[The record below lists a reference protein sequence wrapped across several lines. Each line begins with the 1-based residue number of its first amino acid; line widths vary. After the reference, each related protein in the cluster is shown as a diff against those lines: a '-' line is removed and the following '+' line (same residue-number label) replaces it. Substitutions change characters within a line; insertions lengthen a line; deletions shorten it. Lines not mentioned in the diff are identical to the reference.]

1 MFVSTKWLNEYVDLS
16 GVSPE
21 ELAKLITKAG
31 IEVEG
36 VNTLSEGIKNVVVGY
51 VMEREQHPEADKLS
65 KCTVDV
71 GEEQPV
77 QIICGAP
84 NVAKGQKVIVA
95 KVGAVLP
102 GNFKIKKAKLRGEVS
117 EGMICSLQELGVE
130 GKVVAKEFSN
140 GIFVLPSDAEVG
152 ADALEVLQRDD
163 SVLELGLTP
172 NRADCLNMIGVA
184 YEVAA
189 ILDKDVKLPLV
200 TVENVK
206 TADYVSVTVEAKEDA
221 PYYSAKLV
229 KGVKVGPSPIWMQ
242 ARLMSAGIRP
252 INNIVDI
259 TNYILIEYGQPLHA
273 FDFNKLN
280 SNQIIVRHA
289 KADEKIVTLDGEER
303 SLQPHQLVIA
313 TDKEAVA
320 VAGVMGGQSTEV
332 DDHTVDVL
340 IESAVFRGQS
350 VRQTSKDLGLRSESS
365 ARFEKGIDVS
375 RTLPASERA
384 AQLMAELAGGT
395 IIEGTVVVDHLEKET
410 VKVSVT
416 VSKINDVLGTSI
428 DAATVKDIFR
438 RLRLEATQEGETF
451 VVSVPSRRGD
461 ITIEEDLVEEV
472 GRLYGYD
479 HIPATLPTGV
489 ASRGQ
494 LTSYQASRRKA
505 RKYLQHA
512 GLYEA
517 VTYSLT
523 SNSKVKRFAL
533 ETKDAEPVR
542 LALPMS
548 EERAELRFSLIPHL
562 LDAVAYNVA
571 RKEENVHL
579 FEAGSVFLT
588 TEENDL
594 PHEEEYLAG
603 ALTGLWLQHAWQ
615 GEKKSV
621 DFYVVKGILDGLFN
635 ELGLAEKISYVATKK
650 QDLHPGR
657 TASILLNG
665 EEIGFIGQVHP
676 NTQKEW
682 DIKETYV
689 FQLSLEKLLKTD
701 LDDILYNAIP
711 RFPSMSRDMALVVD
725 QSTYAGDILETIR
738 SAGGK
743 LLKDVTIFDLYEGDK
758 MEVGKKSVAF
768 SLTYFDPERTLTDEE
783 VTKAHQKVLKSVEEN
798 HNAQL
803 RG

>member
-1 MFVSTKWLNEYVDLS
+1 MFVSTKWLQEYVDLS
-16 GVSPE
+16 GVTPE

-36 VNTLSEGIKNVVVGY
+36 VNNLSDGIKNVVVGY

-95 KVGAVLP
+95 KIGAVLP

-130 GKVVAKEFSN
+130 GKVVGKEFLN
-140 GIFVLPSDAEVG
+140 GIFVLPNDAEVG
-152 ADALEVLQRDD
+152 ADALEVLHRDD
-163 SVLELGLTP
+163 AVLELGLTP

-189 ILDKDVKLPLV
+189 ILDKDVKLPAV
-200 TVENVK
+200 ATEESGS
-206 TADYVSVTVEAKEDA
+206 ADFINVSVESKEDA

-229 KGVKVGPSPIWMQ
+229 KGVKVGPSPLWMQ

-273 FDFNKLN
+273 FDNNKLN
-280 SNQIIVRHA
+280 SKQIIVRHA
-289 KADEKIVTLDGEER
+289 KSNEKITTLDGEER
-303 SLQPHQLVIA
+303 ILQPHHLVIA
-313 TDKEAVA
+313 TEKEAVA
-320 VAGVMGGQSTEV
+320 IAGVMGGQSTEV
-332 DDHTVDVL
+332 DENTVDVL
-340 IESAVFRGQS
+340 IESAVFKGQT

-365 ARFEKGIDVS
+365 ARFEKGIDPS
-375 RTLPASERA
+375 RTYSASERA

-395 IIEGTVVVDHLEKET
+395 VVEGTVVANHIVNEAPE
-410 VKVSVT
+410 VSVS
-416 VSKINDVLGTSI
+416 VNKINNVLGTSI
-428 DAATVKDIFR
+428 DADTVKDIFR
-438 RLRLEATQEGETF
+438 RLRLEAKQDGELFT
-451 VVSVPSRRGD
+451 VTVPSRRGD

-472 GRLYGYD
+472 GRMYGYD

-494 LTSYQASRRKA
+494 LTVYQAKRRRA
-505 RKYLQHA
+505 RQFLQHA
-512 GLYEA
+512 GLFEA

-533 ETKDAEPVR
+533 ETGDAKPVR
-542 LALPMS
+542 LSLPMS
-548 EERAELRFSLIPHL
+548 EERSELRFSLVPHL

-571 RKEENVHL
+571 RKEENVQL
-579 FEAGSVFLT
+579 FETGSVFLT
-588 TEENDL
+588 LENNEL
-594 PHEEEYLAG
+594 PREEEYLAG
-603 ALTGLWLQHAWQ
+603 ALTGAWLQHAWQ
-615 GEKKSV
+615 GEKKAV

-635 ELGLAEKISYVATKK
+635 ELGLSEKISYVASKK
-650 QDLHPGR
+650 EDLHPGR
-657 TASILLNG
+657 TASILVNN

-676 NTQKEW
+676 VTQKEW

-689 FQLSLEKLLKTD
+689 FQLSLAKLFNTEI
-701 LDDILYNAIP
+701 DDILYNAIP
-711 RFPSMSRDMALVVD
+711 RFPAMNRDMALVVD
-725 QSTYAGDILETIR
+725 STVFAGDILSTIR
-738 SAGGK
+738 QAGGK
-743 LLKDVTIFDLYEGDK
+743 LLKEAIIFDLYEGDK
-758 MEVGKKSVAF
+758 MEAGKKSVAF

-783 VTKAHQKVLKSVEEN
+783 VTKAHQKVLKAVEET
-798 HNAQL
+798 HSAQL

>member
-1 MFVSTKWLNEYVDLS
+1 MFVSTKWLQEYVDLS
-16 GVSPE
+16 GVTPD

-36 VNTLSEGIKNVVVGY
+36 VNNLSEGIKNVVVGY

-95 KVGAVLP
+95 KIGAVLP

-130 GKVVAKEFSN
+130 GKVVGKEFSN

-152 ADALEVLQRDD
+152 ADALEVLHRDD
-163 SVLELGLTP
+163 AVLELGLTP

-189 ILDKDVKLPLV
+189 ILDKDVKLPAV
-200 TVENVK
+200 ATEESG
-206 TADYVSVTVEAKEDA
+206 TADYITVSVESKEDA

-229 KGVKVGPSPIWMQ
+229 KGVKVGPSPLWMQ

-252 INNIVDI
+252 INNVVDI

-273 FDFNKLN
+273 FDYNKLN
-280 SNQIIVRHA
+280 SHQIIVRHA
-289 KADEKIVTLDGEER
+289 KSDEKIMTLDGEER
-303 SLQPHQLVIA
+303 TLQPHHLVIA

-320 VAGVMGGQSTEV
+320 IAGVMGGQSTEV
-332 DDHTVDVL
+332 DENTADVL
-340 IESAVFRGQS
+340 IESAVFKGQT

-365 ARFEKGIDVS
+365 ARFEKGIDPS
-375 RTLPASERA
+375 RTYSASERA

-395 IIEGTVVVDHLEKET
+395 IVDGTVVANHLVKDAP
-410 VKVSVT
+410 KVSVS
-416 VSKINDVLGTSI
+416 VSKINNVLGTSI
-428 DAATVKDIFR
+428 DANTVKDIFR
-438 RLRLEATQEGETF
+438 RLRLEAIQDGELFT
-451 VVSVPSRRGD
+451 VTVPSRRGD

-472 GRLYGYD
+472 GRMYGYD

-494 LTSYQASRRKA
+494 LTVYQAKRRKA
-505 RKYLQHA
+505 RQFLQHA
-512 GLYEA
+512 GLFEA

-533 ETKDAEPVR
+533 ETGDAEPVR
-542 LALPMS
+542 LSLPMS
-548 EERAELRFSLIPHL
+548 EERSELRFSLVPHL

-571 RKEENVHL
+571 RKEENVQL
-579 FEAGSVFLT
+579 FETGSVFLT
-588 TEENDL
+588 VEKNEL
-594 PHEEEYLAG
+594 PREEEYLAG
-603 ALTGLWLQHAWQ
+603 ALTGTWLQHAWQ
-615 GEKKSV
+615 GEKKAV

-635 ELGLAEKISYVATKK
+635 ELGLSDKISYVAAKK
-650 QDLHPGR
+650 EDLHPGR
-657 TASILLNG
+657 TASILVNN

-676 NTQKEW
+676 VTQKEW

-689 FQLSLEKLLKTD
+689 FQLSLAKLFNTEI
-701 LDDILYNAIP
+701 DDILYNAIP
-711 RFPSMSRDMALVVD
+711 RFPSMNRDMALVVD
-725 QSTYAGDILETIR
+725 SNVFAGDILSTIR
-738 SAGGK
+738 LTGGK
-743 LLKDVTIFDLYEGDK
+743 LLKDATIFDLYEGDK
-758 MEVGKKSVAF
+758 MEAGKKSVAF

-783 VTKAHQKVLKSVEEN
+783 VTKAHQKVLKAVEET

>member
-1 MFVSTKWLNEYVDLS
+1 MFVSTKWLQEYVDLS
-16 GVSPE
+16 GVTPE

-36 VNTLSEGIKNVVVGY
+36 VNNLSEGIKNVVVGY

-95 KVGAVLP
+95 KIGAVLP

-130 GKVVAKEFSN
+130 GKVVGKEFSN
-140 GIFVLPSDAEVG
+140 GIFVLPNDAEVG
-152 ADALEVLQRDD
+152 TDALEVLHRDD
-163 SVLELGLTP
+163 AVLELGLTP

-189 ILDKDVKLPLV
+189 ILDKDVKLP
-200 TVENVK
+200 TVGTEE
-206 TADYVSVTVEAKEDA
+206 TGSADFINVSVESKEDA

-229 KGVKVGPSPIWMQ
+229 KGVKVGPSPLWMQ

-273 FDFNKLN
+273 FDNNKLN
-280 SNQIIVRHA
+280 SKQIIVRHA
-289 KADEKIVTLDGEER
+289 KSNENITTLDGEER
-303 SLQPHQLVIA
+303 TLQPHHLVIA
-313 TDKEAVA
+313 TEKEAVA
-320 VAGVMGGQSTEV
+320 IAGVMGGQTTEV
-332 DDHTVDVL
+332 DENTVDVL
-340 IESAVFRGQS
+340 IESAVFKGQT

-365 ARFEKGIDVS
+365 ARFEKGIDPS
-375 RTLPASERA
+375 RTYSASERA

-395 IIEGTVVVDHLEKET
+395 IVEGTVVANHIVNNAP
-410 VKVSVT
+410 KVSVT
-416 VSKINDVLGTSI
+416 VNKINNVLGTSI
-428 DAATVKDIFR
+428 DADTVKDIFR
-438 RLRLEATQEGETF
+438 RLRLEATQDGELFT
-451 VVSVPSRRGD
+451 VTVPSRRGD

-472 GRLYGYD
+472 GRMYGYD

-494 LTSYQASRRKA
+494 LTIYQAKRRKA
-505 RKYLQHA
+505 RQFLQHA
-512 GLYEA
+512 GLFEA

-533 ETKDAEPVR
+533 ETGEAKPVR
-542 LALPMS
+542 LSLPMS
-548 EERAELRFSLIPHL
+548 EERSELRFSLVPHL

-571 RKEENVHL
+571 RKEENVQL
-579 FEAGSVFLT
+579 FETGSVFLT
-588 TEENDL
+588 LDKSEL
-594 PHEEEYLAG
+594 PREEEYLAG
-603 ALTGLWLQHAWQ
+603 ALTGSWLQHAWQ
-615 GEKKSV
+615 GEKKAV

-635 ELGLAEKISYVATKK
+635 ELGLSDKISYVAAKK
-650 QDLHPGR
+650 EDLHPGR
-657 TASILLNG
+657 TASILVNN

-676 NTQKEW
+676 VTQKEW

-689 FQLSLEKLLKTD
+689 FQLSLAKLFNTEV
-701 LDDILYNAIP
+701 DDILYNVIP
-711 RFPSMSRDMALVVD
+711 RFPAMNRDMALVVD
-725 QSTYAGDILETIR
+725 STVFAGDILSTIR
-738 SAGGK
+738 LAGGK
-743 LLKDVTIFDLYEGDK
+743 LLKDAIIFDLYEGDK
-758 MEVGKKSVAF
+758 MEAGKKSVAF

-783 VTKAHQKVLKSVEEN
+783 VTKAHQKVLKVVEET
-798 HNAQL
+798 HSAQL

>member
-1 MFVSTKWLNEYVDLS
+1 MFVSTKWLQEYVDLS
-16 GVSPE
+16 GVTPD

-36 VNTLSEGIKNVVVGY
+36 VNNLSDGIKNVVVGY

-84 NVAKGQKVIVA
+84 NVAKGQKVIIA

-117 EGMICSLQELGVE
+117 EGMICSLQELGIE

-140 GIFVLPSDAEVG
+140 GIFVLPNDAEVG
-152 ADALEVLQRDD
+152 ADALDVLHRDD
-163 SVLELGLTP
+163 AVLELGLTP

-189 ILDKDVKLPLV
+189 ILDRDVKLPTV
-200 TVENVK
+200 TSEATNS
-206 TADYVSVTVEAKEDA
+206 ADYVTVSVEAKEDA

-229 KGVKVGPSPIWMQ
+229 KGVKVGPSPLWLQ

-252 INNIVDI
+252 INNVVDI

-273 FDFNKLN
+273 FDYNKLN

-289 KADEKIVTLDGEER
+289 KENEKIVSLDGEER
-303 SLQPHQLVIA
+303 SLQPHHLVIA
-313 TDKEAVA
+313 TEKEAVA
-320 VAGVMGGQSTEV
+320 IAGVMGGQNTEV
-332 DDHTVDVL
+332 DENTVDVL

-365 ARFEKGIDVS
+365 ARFEKGIDSS
-375 RTLPASERA
+375 RTFAASERA
-384 AQLMAELAGGT
+384 AQLMAELAGGS
-395 IIEGTVVVDHLEKET
+395 IIEGTVVADHLENE
-410 VKVSVT
+410 VQVVSVT
-416 VSKINDVLGTSI
+416 VSKINNVLGTSI
-428 DAATVKDIFR
+428 DAETVKDIFR
-438 RLRLEATQEGETF
+438 RLRLEATQDGELFT
-451 VVSVPSRRGD
+451 VTVPSRRGD
-461 ITIEEDLVEEV
+461 ISIEEDLVEEV

-489 ASRGQ
+489 ASQGQ
-494 LTSYQASRRKA
+494 LTPYQAKRRRA

-512 GLYEA
+512 GLFEA

-533 ETKDAEPVR
+533 ETGDAEPVR
-542 LALPMS
+542 LSLPMS
-548 EERAELRFSLIPHL
+548 EERSELRFSLVPHL
-562 LDAVAYNVA
+562 LDVVSYNVA
-571 RKEENVHL
+571 RKEENVQI
-579 FEAGSVFLT
+579 FELGSVFLT
-588 TEENDL
+588 MEKNEL
-594 PHEEEYLAG
+594 PREEEYLAG
-603 ALTGLWLQHAWQ
+603 ALTGSWLQHAWQ
-615 GEKKSV
+615 GEKKAV

-635 ELGLAEKISYVATKK
+635 ELGLSSKVTYVATKK
-650 QDLHPGR
+650 EELHPGR
-657 TASILLNG
+657 TASILVNG
-665 EEIGFIGQVHP
+665 EVIGFIGQVHP
-676 NTQKEW
+676 VTQKEW

-689 FQLSLEKLLKTD
+689 FQLSLAKLFNTEV
-701 LDDILYNAIP
+701 DDILYNAIP
-711 RFPSMSRDMALVVD
+711 RFPAMNRDMALVVD
-725 QSTYAGDILETIR
+725 TKVFAGDILSTIR

-743 LLKDVTIFDLYEGDK
+743 LLKDATIFDLYEGDK
-758 MEVGKKSVAF
+758 MEAGKKSVAF

-783 VTKAHQKVLKSVEEN
+783 VTKAHQKVLSAVEET
-798 HNAQL
+798 HQAQL

>member
-1 MFVSTKWLNEYVDLS
+1 MFVSTKWLQEYVDLS
-16 GVSPE
+16 GVTPE

-36 VNTLSEGIKNVVVGY
+36 VNNLSEGIKNVVVGY

-95 KVGAVLP
+95 KIGAVLP

-130 GKVVAKEFSN
+130 GKVVGKEFSN

-152 ADALEVLQRDD
+152 ADALEVLHRDD
-163 SVLELGLTP
+163 AVLELGLTP

-189 ILDKDVKLPLV
+189 ILDKDVKLP
-200 TVENVK
+200 TVATEQSGS
-206 TADYVSVTVEAKEDA
+206 ADFINVSVESKEDA

-229 KGVKVGPSPIWMQ
+229 KGVKVGPSPLWMQ

-273 FDFNKLN
+273 FDNNKLN
-280 SNQIIVRHA
+280 SKEIIVRHA
-289 KADEKIVTLDGEER
+289 KSNEKITTLDGEER
-303 SLQPHQLVIA
+303 TLQPHHLVIA
-313 TDKEAVA
+313 TENEAVA
-320 VAGVMGGQSTEV
+320 IAGVMGGQTTEV
-332 DDHTVDVL
+332 DENTVDVL
-340 IESAVFRGQS
+340 IESAVFKGQT

-365 ARFEKGIDVS
+365 ARFEKGIDPS
-375 RTLPASERA
+375 RTYSASERA

-395 IIEGTVVVDHLEKET
+395 IVEGTVVANHIVNNALE
-410 VKVSVT
+410 VSVT
-416 VSKINDVLGTSI
+416 VSKINNVLGTSI
-428 DAATVKDIFR
+428 DADTVKDIFR
-438 RLRLEATQEGETF
+438 RLRLEAKQDGELFT
-451 VVSVPSRRGD
+451 VTVPSRRGD

-472 GRLYGYD
+472 GRMYGYD

-494 LTSYQASRRKA
+494 LTVYQAKRRKA
-505 RKYLQHA
+505 RQFLQHA
-512 GLYEA
+512 GLFEA

-533 ETKDAEPVR
+533 ETGDAKPVR
-542 LALPMS
+542 LSLPMS
-548 EERAELRFSLIPHL
+548 EERSELRFSLVPHL

-571 RKEENVHL
+571 RKEENVQL
-579 FEAGSVFLT
+579 FETGSVFLT
-588 TEENDL
+588 LEKNEL
-594 PHEEEYLAG
+594 PREEEYLAG
-603 ALTGLWLQHAWQ
+603 ALTGAWLQHAWQ
-615 GEKKSV
+615 GEKKAV

-635 ELGLAEKISYVATKK
+635 ELGLSDKISYVAAKK
-650 QDLHPGR
+650 EDLHPGR
-657 TASILLNG
+657 TASILVNN

-676 NTQKEW
+676 VTQKEW

-689 FQLSLEKLLKTD
+689 FQLSLAKLFNTEV
-701 LDDILYNAIP
+701 DDILYNAIP
-711 RFPSMSRDMALVVD
+711 RFPAMNRDMALVVD
-725 QSTYAGDILETIR
+725 STVFAGDILSTIR
-738 SAGGK
+738 LAGGK
-743 LLKDVTIFDLYEGDK
+743 LLKDAIIFDLYEGDK
-758 MEVGKKSVAF
+758 MEAGKKSVAF

-783 VTKAHQKVLKSVEEN
+783 VTKSHQKVLKAVEET

>member
-1 MFVSTKWLNEYVDLS
+1 MFVSTKWLQEYVDLS
-16 GVSPE
+16 GVTPD

-36 VNTLSEGIKNVVVGY
+36 VDHLSEGIKNVVVGY

-117 EGMICSLQELGVE
+117 EGMICSLQELGIE

-152 ADALEVLQRDD
+152 ASALDVLYRDD
-163 SVLELGLTP
+163 AVLELGLTP

-189 ILDKDVKLPLV
+189 ILDRDVKLPEISAQSA
-200 TVENVK
+200 TG
-206 TADYVSVTVEAKEDA
+206 ADYVSVSIESKEDA

-229 KGVKVGPSPIWMQ
+229 KGVKIGPSPLWMQ
-242 ARLMSAGIRP
+242 SRLMSAGIRP
-252 INNIVDI
+252 INNVVDI

-280 SNQIIVRHA
+280 SKQIIVRHA
-289 KADEKIVTLDGEER
+289 KENEKIVTLDGEER
-303 SLQPHQLVIA
+303 TLQPHNLVIA
-313 TDKEAVA
+313 TEKEAVA

-332 DDHTVDVL
+332 DAETVDVL

-350 VRQTSKDLGLRSESS
+350 VRQTSKDLGLRSDSS
-365 ARFEKGIDVS
+365 ARFEKGIDAS
-375 RTLPASERA
+375 RTFPASERA
-384 AQLMAELAGGT
+384 AMLMAELAGGT
-395 IIEGTVVVDHLEKET
+395 IVEGTVIADNLVEEAK
-410 VKVSVT
+410 KVSVS
-416 VSKINDVLGTSI
+416 VSKINGVLGTSI
-428 DAATVKDIFR
+428 DAETVKDIFR
-438 RLRLEATQEGETF
+438 RLRLEATENGEVFT
-451 VVSVPSRRGD
+451 VTVPSRRGD
-461 ITIEEDLVEEV
+461 LSIEEDLVEEV

-494 LTSYQASRRKA
+494 LTPYQAKRRKI
-505 RKYLQHA
+505 RQYLQHA

-523 SNSKVKRFAL
+523 SNNKVKRFAL
-533 ETKDAEPVR
+533 ETVDAEPVR

-548 EERAELRFSLIPHL
+548 EERSELRFSLVPHL
-562 LDAVAYNVA
+562 LDAIAYNVA

-579 FEAGSVFLT
+579 FETGSVFLT
-588 TEENDL
+588 KENNDL

-615 GEKKSV
+615 GEKKAV

-635 ELGLAEKISYVATKK
+635 ELGLSNKITYLAAKK
-650 QDLHPGR
+650 EDLHPGR

-676 NTQKEW
+676 VTQKEW
-682 DIKETYV
+682 DLKETYV
-689 FQLSLEKLLKTD
+689 FQLSLEKLLNTEF
-701 LDDILYNAIP
+701 DDILYNAIP

-725 QSTYAGDILETIR
+725 SKVFAGDILSTIR
-738 SAGGK
+738 STGGR
-743 LLKDVTIFDLYEGDK
+743 LLKDATIFDLYEGDK
-758 MEVGKKSVAF
+758 MEAGKKSVAF

-783 VTKAHQKVLKSVEEN
+783 VTKAHSKVLKAVEET

>member
-1 MFVSTKWLNEYVDLS
+1 MFVSTKWLQEYVDLS
-16 GVSPE
+16 GVTPE

-36 VNTLSEGIKNVVVGY
+36 VNNLSEGIKNVVVGY

-95 KVGAVLP
+95 KIGAVLP

-130 GKVVAKEFSN
+130 GKVVGKEFSN
-140 GIFVLPSDAEVG
+140 GIFVLPNDAEVG
-152 ADALEVLQRDD
+152 ADALEVLHRDD
-163 SVLELGLTP
+163 AVLELGLTP

-189 ILDKDVKLPLV
+189 ILDKDVKLP
-200 TVENVK
+200 TVATEQSGS
-206 TADYVSVTVEAKEDA
+206 ADFIDVSVESKEDA

-229 KGVKVGPSPIWMQ
+229 KGVKVGPSPLWMQ

-273 FDFNKLN
+273 FDNNKLN
-280 SNQIIVRHA
+280 SKQIIVRHA
-289 KADEKIVTLDGEER
+289 KSNEKITTLDGEER
-303 SLQPHQLVIA
+303 TLQPHHLVIA
-313 TDKEAVA
+313 TEKEAVA
-320 VAGVMGGQSTEV
+320 IAGVMGGQTTEV
-332 DDHTVDVL
+332 DENTVDVL
-340 IESAVFRGQS
+340 IESAVFKGQT

-365 ARFEKGIDVS
+365 ARFEKGIDPS
-375 RTLPASERA
+375 RTYSASERA

-395 IIEGTVVVDHLEKET
+395 IVEGTVVANHIVNNAPE
-410 VKVSVT
+410 VSVT
-416 VSKINDVLGTSI
+416 VSKINNVLGTSI
-428 DAATVKDIFR
+428 DADTVKDIFR
-438 RLRLEATQEGETF
+438 RLRLEAKQDGELFT
-451 VVSVPSRRGD
+451 VTVPSRRGD

-472 GRLYGYD
+472 GRMYGYD

-494 LTSYQASRRKA
+494 LTVYQAKRRKA
-505 RKYLQHA
+505 RQFLQHA
-512 GLYEA
+512 GLFEA

-533 ETKDAEPVR
+533 ETGEAMPVR
-542 LALPMS
+542 LSLPMS
-548 EERAELRFSLIPHL
+548 EERSELRFSLVPHL

-571 RKEENVHL
+571 RKEENVQL
-579 FEAGSVFLT
+579 FETGSVFLT
-588 TEENDL
+588 LEKNEL
-594 PHEEEYLAG
+594 PREEEYLAG
-603 ALTGLWLQHAWQ
+603 ALTGAWLQHAWQ
-615 GEKKSV
+615 GEKKAV

-635 ELGLAEKISYVATKK
+635 ELGLSDKISYVAAKK
-650 QDLHPGR
+650 EDLHPGR
-657 TASILLNG
+657 TASILVNN

-676 NTQKEW
+676 VTQKEW

-689 FQLSLEKLLKTD
+689 FQLSLAKLFNTEV
-701 LDDILYNAIP
+701 DDILYNAIP
-711 RFPSMSRDMALVVD
+711 RFPAMNRDMALVVD
-725 QSTYAGDILETIR
+725 STVFAGDILSTIR
-738 SAGGK
+738 QAGGK
-743 LLKDVTIFDLYEGDK
+743 LLKDAIIFDLYEGDK
-758 MEVGKKSVAF
+758 MEAGKKSVAF

-783 VTKAHQKVLKSVEEN
+783 VTKAHQKVLKAVEET

>member
-1 MFVSTKWLNEYVDLS
+1 MFVSTKWLQDYVDLS
-16 GVSPE
+16 GVTPE
-21 ELAKLITKAG
+21 ELANLITKAG

-36 VNTLSEGIKNVVVGY
+36 VNNLSEGIKNVVVGY
-51 VMEREQHPEADKLS
+51 VMEREQHPQADKLN

-71 GEEQPV
+71 GEEQPL

-84 NVAKGQKVIVA
+84 NVDKGQKVIVA
-95 KVGAVLP
+95 KIGAVLP

-117 EGMICSLQELGVE
+117 EGMICSLQEIGIE

-140 GIFVLPSDAEVG
+140 GIFVLPNDAEVG
-152 ADALEVLQRDD
+152 TDALEYLHLND

-189 ILDKDVKLPLV
+189 VLDREVKLPKVGAEV
-200 TVENVK
+200 TNN
-206 TADYVSVTVEAKEDA
+206 ADFVNVTVEAKEDA
-221 PYYSAKLV
+221 PFYAAKLV
-229 KGVKVGPSPIWMQ
+229 KGVKIGPSPIWMQ
-242 ARLMSAGIRP
+242 SRLMSAGIRP
-252 INNIVDI
+252 INNVVDI

-273 FDFNKLN
+273 FDYNKLN
-280 SNQIIVRHA
+280 SQSIIVRNA
-289 KADEKIVTLDGEER
+289 KADEKITTLDGEER
-303 SLQPHQLVIA
+303 TLQPHNLVIA

-320 VAGVMGGQSTEV
+320 IAGVMGGQNSEV
-332 DDHTVDVL
+332 DENTTDVL
-340 IESAVFRGQS
+340 IESAVFRPLS
-350 VRQTSKDLGLRSESS
+350 VRQTSKELGLRSESS
-365 ARFEKGIDVS
+365 ARFEKGIDSS
-375 RTLPASERA
+375 RTLAAGERA
-384 AQLMAELAGGT
+384 AELVVELAGGT
-395 IIEGTVVVDHLEKET
+395 LAPGTT
-410 VKVSVT
+410 VENNLQVEEQNVT
-416 VSKINDVLGTSI
+416 VTVQKINSVLGTDI
-428 DAATVKDIFR
+428 DAETVKDIFR
-438 RLRLEATQEGETF
+438 RLRLEAAQEGESFT
-451 VVSVPSRRGD
+451 VTVPLRRGD

-494 LTSYQASRRKA
+494 LTSYQAKRR
-505 RKYLQHA
+505 RIRRYLSHA
-512 GLYEA
+512 GLFEA

-523 SNSKVKRFAL
+523 SGSKVKRFAL
-533 ETKDAEPVR
+533 EAGEASPVR

-548 EERAELRFSLIPHL
+548 EERSELRFSLVPHL
-562 LDAVAYNVA
+562 LDAVSYNVA
-571 RKEENVHL
+571 RKEESVHL

-588 TEENDL
+588 SENNEL

-615 GEKKSV
+615 GEKKAV

-635 ELGLAEKISYVATKK
+635 ELALSNKVSYVAAKK
-650 QDLHPGR
+650 EDLHPGR
-657 TASILLNG
+657 TASILIDGN
-665 EEIGFIGQVHP
+665 EIGFIGQVHP
-676 NTQKEW
+676 STQKEW
-682 DIKETYV
+682 NIKETYV
-689 FQLSLEKLLKTD
+689 FQLSLAKLLNTEVEE
-701 LDDILYNAIP
+701 ILYEAIP
-711 RFPSMSRDMALVVD
+711 RFPSMNRDMALVVD
-725 QSTYAGDILETIR
+725 STVVAGEMVETIR

-758 MEVGKKSVAF
+758 MEAGKKSIAF

-783 VTKAHQKVLKSVEEN
+783 VTKVHEKVLKSVEET